1 MKTKHT
7 PTTKTQKI
15 LFVIVVL
22 TICYWILRATATKVI
37 SPCPSDGCHNVS
49 IRTVVVIETPP
60 VIGDEV
66 DAWVD
71 KYATIYTSN
80 VIQKNYTKAMIHFL
94 LFKESKYGEDKRY
107 GDGGLAGGP
116 LQFHEA
122 TYIDYRKH
130 MIQEGLTAS
139 LGSRLDMENA
149 IETLAWA
156 INNDRENAWGP
167 VARGEIKL

>member
-15 LFVIVVL
+15 LFIIVVL

-71 KYATIYTSN
+71 KYAKKYG
-80 VIQKNYTKAMIHFL
+80 KNRFYQNRTKALIHFL
-94 LFKESKYGEDKRY
+94 LLREQNYGGTNNC
-107 GDGGLAGGP
+107 GDSGLACGP

-122 TYIDYRKH
+122 TYIGYRKL
-130 MIQEGLTAS
+130 MIQEGLTTF

-149 IETLAWA
+149 IETASWA
-156 INNDRENAWGP
+156 INNGRENAWGP